1 MNSPPFLPSK
11 LKDQTGRVAPE
22 RICLLVLGMHRSGTS
37 AVTRVLSIAG
47 AKLPASLMGP
57 GRGNE
62 VGHWESDALATY
74 NDELLSQLGSRWG
87 DWRSL
92 EVARDRKSVV

>member
-11 LKDQTGRVAPE
+11 LKDQTGRVVSD

-74 NDELLSQLGSRWG
+74 NDELLAQLGIRHSWTRP
-87 DWRSL
+87 
-92 EVARDRKSVV
+92 K